1 MALTPI
7 VSQSDGQRIT
17 VNSLVKSP
25 TVIPKQ
31 IISMLENE
39 FIVDSVLRRAQRTS
53 SGVYQYNESDP
64 LFANEGSSIRS
75 EFGEYKMVETSE
87 GQLVVVTTV
96 DRGLG
101 FMVSEEMRRRNL
113 MDRVNRQMTMVT
125 NTLKR
130 DWESAFMTALLAS
143 AIPTTPASA
152 VWTTTTTDVR
162 KDIIGAK
169 RAVSLATYDLQSN
182 SFYTFV
188 PNLMV
193 CSYATA
199 EAIVLND
206 SFGSVY
212 RGNIA
217 DQSVKYR
224 GKLPNTIAD
233 LTVLQSRFWPDDQV
247 LICERGTIGFIGDEE
262 PLNSIPLQEQKKTR
276 SWWTRVNRN
285 SAIGIDQP
293 KAGIIITGVSL

>member
-1 MALTPI
+1 
-7 VSQSDGQRIT
+7 
-17 VNSLVKSP
+17 
-25 TVIPKQ
+25 
-31 IISMLENE
+31 
-39 FIVDSVLRRAQRTS
+39 
-53 SGVYQYNESDP
+53 
-64 LFANEGSSIRS
+64 
-75 EFGEYKMVETSE
+75 
-87 GQLVVVTTV
+87 
-96 DRGLG
+96 
-101 FMVSEEMRRRNL
+101 
-113 MDRVNRQMTMVT
+113 
-125 NTLKR
+125 
-130 DWESAFMTALLAS
+130 
-143 AIPTTPASA
+143 